1 MRKLQSQHY
10 WCYPKTIFFLFLC
23 NFSFYS
29 GLLFCQL
36 ISLMVSSFLPM
47 KTMSATTDSSLSW
60 NNFKSSAIFCNYVHC
75 YAKKDISSCHRQQ
88 SLRAIK
94 TISPESVFWCINKPP
109 IYLRGMCMCV
119 YILPSIHPS
128 TNCQL
133 WGGKKDVTPPK
144 NLFI

>member
-1 MRKLQSQHY
+1 MLSQNY
-10 WCYPKTIFFLFLC
+10 FFLFLC

-128 TNCQL
+128 TNRQL